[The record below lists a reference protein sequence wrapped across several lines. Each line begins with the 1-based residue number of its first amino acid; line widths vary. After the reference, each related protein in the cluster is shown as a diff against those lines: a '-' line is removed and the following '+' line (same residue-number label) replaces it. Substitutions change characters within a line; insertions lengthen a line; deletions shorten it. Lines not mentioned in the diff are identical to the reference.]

1 MVRYPMPPSSFT
13 TRDGIPR
20 ISCQHKAHTPSL
32 PSSGHYRTWS
42 CLQKASTQSPPSVFS
57 MYRKHQH
64 KDPPSVLNVITELQH
79 EGLPSVFSVYR
90 KHQHKDPPSVLNVIT
105 ELQHKGLPSVF
116 SVYRKH
122 QHKDLP
128 SVLSVITEPQ
138 HKAPPSVLAATENIT
153 THTLHPFPYVPS
165 QNFNTKAMTL
175 VTGLFQLPLGN
186 IPPPPPPTFCLQ
198 LLAIYIAACA
208 NMHSVLSRCS
218 IGQRVYSPGLQCTE
232 HALSAA
238 QM

>member
-32 PSSGHYRTWS
+32 PSSGHFRTWS
-42 CLQKASTQSPPSVFS
+42 CLQKASMQSPPSVFS
-57 MYRKHQH
+57 MYRRHRH
-64 KDPPSVLNVITELQH
+64 KDPPSVLSVIIE
-79 EGLPSVFSVYR
+79 V
-90 KHQHKDPPSVLNVIT
+90 QHKA
-105 ELQHKGLPSVF
+105 LPSVF

-138 HKAPPSVLAATENIT
+138 HKALPSVLAATENFT
-153 THTLHPFPYVPS
+153 THTLHPFPYTSS
-165 QNFNTKAMTL
+165 QNFNTIAMTL

-186 IPPPPPPTFCLQ
+186 IPHPTPTFCLQ
-198 LLAIYIAACA
+198 LLAVYIAACA
-208 NMHSVLSRCS
+208 NMHLVLSRCS
-218 IGQRVYSPGLQCTE
+218 IGQHVYSPGLLCTE
-232 HALSAA
+232 HALSAVH
-238 QM
+238 M